1 MDLSHEFDVPLSI
14 DEAWA
19 VLTDL
24 ERVAP
29 CMPGAQLDEIEGDE
43 YRGKVR
49 VKVGPVTVEYKGAA
63 SFLERVPETHTAVLR
78 AAGRETKGQGNAAAT
93 VTATLESAGD
103 ALTHVKVVTALDIS
117 GRVAQF
123 GRGALADVSS
133 KILGQFVENL
143 ERDLAAGSGVAASNA
158 PAKSTEAEVA
168 SNGEEP
174 TAIRRRAAP
183 KSAAKSAEEEHA
195 EVVGESP
202 ASQSAPHEQ
211 DSTSEGEG
219 GIRKINSAP
228 AEPVKL
234 ASLVSPRLVKR
245 LVPEFVLAV
254 VAVVLFRRFRHK
266 SAS

>member
-1 MDLSHEFDVPLSI
+1 MDLSHDFDVPLSI

-63 SFLERVPETHTAVLR
+63 TFLERVLETHTAVLR

-93 VTATLESAGD
+93 VTATLTSAG
-103 ALTHVKVVTALDIS
+103 AERTHVSVVTALDIS

-143 ERDLAAGSGVAASNA
+143 ERDLAAGTGSAPGTKPAAPSTTEA
-158 PAKSTEAEVA
+158 PAAVGADAEVSGA
-168 SNGEEP
+168 EPAGE
-174 TAIRRRAAP
+174 AAAP
-183 KSAAKSAEEEHA
+183 TSGAAEDAG
-195 EVVGESP
+195 V
-202 ASQSAPHEQ
+202 
-211 DSTSEGEG
+211 
-219 GIRKINSAP
+219 RKINSTP
-228 AEPVKL
+228 VEPV
-234 ASLVSPRLVKR
+234 SLGSMVSWPLIKR
-245 LVPEFVLAV
+245 LSPLAV
-254 VAVVLFRRFRHK
+254 LGILVALIVRMRRHRD
-266 SAS
+266 A

>member
-1 MDLSHEFDVPLSI
+1 MDLSHEFDIPLSI

-93 VTATLESAGD
+93 VTATLTSTA
-103 ALTHVKVVTALDIS
+103 AKSTHVTVITALDIS

-123 GRGALADVSS
+123 GRGALSDVSS

-143 ERDLAAGSGVAASNA
+143 ERDLAAGTGKAAKSGPDLATGTPEAEAVAGTEPQSAAASGVRKIESAPVAPVKLGSMVSWPLVRRLSPLALIGVVAALL
-158 PAKSTEAEVA
+158 VRFLH
-168 SNGEEP
+168 
-174 TAIRRRAAP
+174 RRRA
-183 KSAAKSAEEEHA
+183 
-195 EVVGESP
+195 
-202 ASQSAPHEQ
+202 
-211 DSTSEGEG
+211 
-219 GIRKINSAP
+219 
-228 AEPVKL
+228 
-234 ASLVSPRLVKR
+234 
-245 LVPEFVLAV
+245 
-254 VAVVLFRRFRHK
+254 
-266 SAS
+266 

>member
-1 MDLSHEFDVPLSI
+1 MDLTHEFVIPLSI

-24 ERVAP
+24 ERIAP

-63 SFLERVPETHTAVLR
+63 TFLERVPETHTAVLR

-93 VTATLESAGD
+93 VTATLTSAGE
-103 ALTHVKVVTALDIS
+103 ARTHVSVVTALDIS

-143 ERDLAAGSGVAASNA
+143 ERDLNAGLSGSGGAA
-158 PAKSTEAEVA
+158 T
-168 SNGEEP
+168 
-174 TAIRRRAAP
+174 
-183 KSAAKSAEEEHA
+183 
-195 EVVGESP
+195 
-202 ASQSAPHEQ
+202 
-211 DSTSEGEG
+211 TS
-219 GIRKINSAP
+219 
-228 AEPVKL
+228 
-234 ASLVSPRLVKR
+234 
-245 LVPEFVLAV
+245 
-254 VAVVLFRRFRHK
+254 
-266 SAS
+266 

>member
-43 YRGKVR
+43 YRGKVK

-63 SFLERVPETHTAVLR
+63 TFLERVPETHTAVLR

-93 VTATLESAGD
+93 VTATLVSAGEEK
-103 ALTHVKVVTALDIS
+103 THVTVLMALDIS

-133 KILGQFVENL
+133 KILGQFVDNL
-143 ERDLAAGSGVAASNA
+143 EKDLAAGT
-158 PAKSTEAEVA
+158 K
-168 SNGEEP
+168 
-174 TAIRRRAAP
+174 TA
-183 KSAAKSAEEEHA
+183 AAKPSKTASAERA
-195 EVVGESP
+195 VTSDGAV
-202 ASQSAPHEQ
+202 
-211 DSTSEGEG
+211 TSEEDAKNVAEESAGEATPRVGTAESG
-219 GIRKINSAP
+219 GIRKIDSGP
-228 AEPVKL
+228 VEPV
-234 ASLVSPRLVKR
+234 SLGGMVSLPLLKR
-245 LVPEFVLAV
+245 LGPI
-254 VAVVLFRRFRHK
+254 VAIVIIVALIIRARRGAR
-266 SAS
+266 A

>member
-1 MDLSHEFDVPLSI
+1 MDLTHEFVIPLSI

-93 VTATLESAGD
+93 VT
-103 ALTHVKVVTALDIS
+103 VITALDIS

-123 GRGALADVSS
+123 GRGALSDVSS

-143 ERDLAAGSGVAASNA
+143 ERDLAAGTGSV
-158 PAKSTEAEVA
+158 P
-168 SNGEEP
+168 P
-174 TAIRRRAAP
+174 T
-183 KSAAKSAEEEHA
+183 
-195 EVVGESP
+195 
-202 ASQSAPHEQ
+202 
-211 DSTSEGEG
+211 T
-219 GIRKINSAP
+219 
-228 AEPVKL
+228 
-234 ASLVSPRLVKR
+234 
-245 LVPEFVLAV
+245 
-254 VAVVLFRRFRHK
+254 
-266 SAS
+266 

>member
-1 MDLSHEFDVPLSI
+1 MDLSHEFDIPLSI

-63 SFLERVPETHTAVLR
+63 TFLERVPETHTAVLR

-93 VTATLESAGD
+93 VTATLTSTGD
-103 ALTHVKVVTALDIS
+103 EQTHVSVVTALDIS

-133 KILGQFVENL
+133 KILGQFVVNL
-143 ERDLAAGSGVAASNA
+143 ERNLAAGTRVPVAPPADTEPAASTGVTEPAAA
-158 PAKSTEAEVA
+158 PTSTPTSEEAAPSVA
-168 SNGEEP
+168 S
-174 TAIRRRAAP
+174 T
-183 KSAAKSAEEEHA
+183 
-195 EVVGESP
+195 
-202 ASQSAPHEQ
+202 
-211 DSTSEGEG
+211 DEGTV
-219 GIRKINSAP
+219 RKINAAP
-228 AEPVKL
+228 VEPV
-234 ASLVSPRLVKR
+234 SLGSMVSWPLIKR
-245 LVPEFVLAV
+245 LSPIVLVGIIAALLV
-254 VAVVLFRRFRHK
+254 RFWHHRR
-266 SAS
+266 A

>member
-1 MDLSHEFDVPLSI
+1 MDLSHDFDVPLSI

-63 SFLERVPETHTAVLR
+63 TFLERVPETHTAVLR

-93 VTATLESAGD
+93 VTATLTSAGE
-103 ALTHVKVVTALDIS
+103 ARTHVTVVTALDIS

-143 ERDLAAGSGVAASNA
+143 ERDLAAGTGSVPPTTVATAA
-158 PAKSTEAEVA
+158 VA
-168 SNGEEP
+168 DQ
-174 TAIRRRAAP
+174 
-183 KSAAKSAEEEHA
+183 SAAEPSDDAGSTTGPVSETSTPAPSASD
-195 EVVGESP
+195 GP
-202 ASQSAPHEQ
+202 A
-211 DSTSEGEG
+211 
-219 GIRKINSAP
+219 IRKINS
-228 AEPVKL
+228 EPV
-234 ASLVSPRLVKR
+234 APVSLGSMVSWPLIKR
-245 LVPEFVLAV
+245 LSPLAV
-254 VAVVLFRRFRHK
+254 LGILAALIVRMRRHRH
-266 SAS
+266 A